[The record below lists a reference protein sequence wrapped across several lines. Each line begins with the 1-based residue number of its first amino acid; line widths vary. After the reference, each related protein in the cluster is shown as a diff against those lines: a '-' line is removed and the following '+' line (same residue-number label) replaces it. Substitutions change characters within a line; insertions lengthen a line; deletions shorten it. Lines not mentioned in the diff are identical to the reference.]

1 MGKRREGGGEK
12 HRCTR
17 KSTLEGQRNPGEAGA
32 TVRCLAEGSLNI
44 NNRKKDPRIDSNLRS
59 DIFSLGVS

>member
-1 MGKRREGGGEK
+1 MGKRREGGREK

-32 TVRCLAEGSLNI
+32 TVRCLAEGVVEHQQQKERL
-44 NNRKKDPRIDSNLRS
+44 KDR
-59 DIFSLGVS
+59 